1 MTCDHFWLPKQGTI
15 WRSVWCGR
23 CGEMRRVRR
32 RWTGSEPRTAAEALA
47 EAIDRDVI
55 ANEDVVWGG
64 QRLR

>member
-1 MTCDHFWLPKQGTI
+1 
-15 WRSVWCGR
+15 
-23 CGEMRRVRR
+23 MRRVRR